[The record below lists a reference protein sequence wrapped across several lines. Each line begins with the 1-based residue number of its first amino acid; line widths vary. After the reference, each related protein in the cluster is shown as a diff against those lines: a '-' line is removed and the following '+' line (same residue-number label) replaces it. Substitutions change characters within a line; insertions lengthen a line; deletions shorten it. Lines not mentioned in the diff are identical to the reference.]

1 MTNLPP
7 RSLITRLG
15 IPPTLAWGYLGLLL
29 FMIGDGVESG
39 YLSPYLI
46 DQGIS
51 ESRVA
56 LLFTVYGVAAAIAA
70 WLSGVLSDLWGP
82 RRVMWAGLGIWGVF
96 QLLFLVAA
104 LPATSY
110 PLMMLGYGL
119 RGLGYPLFA
128 YGFLVWIA
136 GVAPRARLSTAMGWF
151 WFAFTGGL
159 PTLGS
164 LVASGLIPHIGAYA
178 TLWAA
183 LVLVAAGGL
192 IALLL
197 VRDGRGDK
205 WPRAGGEGQ
214 QSDGEGPLATLLGS
228 VTILWRNPRV
238 GIGSLVRVINTASQ
252 FGFFVIMPIHFTKT
266 VGFSLTQWLHLLS
279 AMFATNI
286 FANLLCGVIGDR
298 LGWRHTIAWVGGAGC
313 TLSTLLLFYVPEAA
327 GANFPL
333 ALAVAAF
340 YGATLAGYVPVS
352 ALMPSLEPKHKG
364 QALAALNLGAGASTF
379 VGPAVVAA
387 FVGPLGVEGVVWI
400 FAGMY
405 AVSTVLALFLKLPDD
420 AGRAADAAAPADA
433 DAAGAD
439 GRPGTT
445 STASAPA

>member
-1 MTNLPP
+1 MNAPQAPP

-39 YLSPYLI
+39 YLSPYLS
-46 DQGIS
+46 DRGIPDT
-51 ESRVA
+51 RVA
-56 LLFTVYGVAAAIAA
+56 LLFTVYGIAAAVAA
-70 WLSGVLSDLWGP
+70 WLSGVLSELWGP

-96 QLLFLVAA
+96 QLLFLILAI
-104 LPATSY
+104 PMSSY

-136 GVAPRARLSTAMGWF
+136 GVAPRARLGTAMGWF

-164 LVASGLIPHIGAYA
+164 LVAGGLIPHIGAYA

-183 LVLVAAGGL
+183 LALVAAGGL

-197 VRDGRGDK
+197 VRDDRGGRR
-205 WPRAGGEGQ
+205 PR
-214 QSDGEGPLATLLGS
+214 GEGPGPAAALLGS

-238 GIGSLVRVINTASQ
+238 GAGAVVRVINTASQ
-252 FGFFVIMPIHFTKT
+252 FGFFVIMPIHFTRT
-266 VGFSLTQWLHLLS
+266 VGFGLTEWLHLLS

-286 FANLLCGVIGDR
+286 FANLLFGVVGDR
-298 LGWRHTIAWVGGAGC
+298 FGWRRTIAWFGGAGC
-313 TLSTLLLFYVPEAA
+313 TVSTLLLFYVPTAA

-333 ALAVAAF
+333 ALVVAAF
-340 YGATLAGYVPVS
+340 YGATLAGYVPIS
-352 ALMPSLEPKHKG
+352 ALMPSLEPQHKG

-379 VGPAVVAA
+379 VGPAVVTL

-405 AVSTVLALFLKLPDD
+405 AVSCVLALFLKLPGSPGPASE
-420 AGRAADAAAPADA
+420 AGDEASSGAPV
-433 DAAGAD
+433 
-439 GRPGTT
+439 RT
-445 STASAPA
+445 PA

>member
-1 MTNLPP
+1 MTKPPP

-51 ESRVA
+51 ASRVA
-56 LLFTVYGVAAAIAA
+56 LLFTVYGVAAGLAA
-70 WLSGVLSDLWGP
+70 WLSGVLSELWGP
-82 RRVMWAGLGIWGVF
+82 RRVMWAGLAIWCAF
-96 QLLFLVAA
+96 QVLFLTAA
-104 LPATSY
+104 VPLANY
-110 PLMMLGYGL
+110 PLMMLAYGL

-136 GVAPRARLSTAMGWF
+136 GVAPQARLGAAMGWF

-164 LVASGLIPHIGAYA
+164 LTAGGLIPHIGAYA

-183 LVLVAAGGL
+183 LALVAAGGL

-197 VRDGRGDK
+197 VRDDRGGRRPRTGGD
-205 WPRAGGEGQ
+205 
-214 QSDGEGPLATLLGS
+214 GPLATLAGS

-238 GIGSLVRVINTASQ
+238 GAGAVVRTVNTASQ
-252 FGFFVIMPIHFTKT
+252 FGFFVILPVHFTRT
-266 VGFSLTQWLHLLS
+266 VGFTLTQWLHLLS

-286 FANLLCGVIGDR
+286 VANLLCGMIGDR
-298 LGWRHTIAWVGGAGC
+298 FGWRRTIAWFGGAGC
-313 TLSTLLLFYVPEAA
+313 TASTLLLFYVPQAA

-333 ALAVAAF
+333 ALVVAAF
-340 YGATLAGYVPVS
+340 YGATLAGYVPIS
-352 ALMPSLEPKHKG
+352 ALMPSLEPRHKG
-364 QALAALNLGAGASTF
+364 RALAALNLGAGASTF

-387 FVGPLGVEGVVWI
+387 FAGPLGVEGVVWI

-405 AVSTVLALFLKLPDD
+405 AAGTALTVFLKLPDEPGTD
-420 AGRAADAAAPADA
+420 RGAAAAAPAPS
-433 DAAGAD
+433 AA
-439 GRPGTT
+439 
-445 STASAPA
+445 APA

>member
-1 MTNLPP
+1 MTNSPP

-56 LLFTVYGVAAAIAA
+56 LLFTVYGIAAGLAA

-82 RRVMWAGLGIWGVF
+82 RRVMWTGLAIWAAF
-96 QLLFLVAA
+96 QLLFLLAA
-104 LPATSY
+104 IPLTSY
-110 PLMMLGYGL
+110 PLMMLAYGL

-128 YGFLVWIA
+128 YGFLVWVA
-136 GVAPRARLSTAMGWF
+136 GVTPRARLGTAMGWF

-164 LVASGLIPHIGAYA
+164 LVAGGLIPQIGSYA

-197 VRDGRGDK
+197 VRDDHGARPPRGT
-205 WPRAGGEGQ
+205 
-214 QSDGEGPLATLLGS
+214 GEGPVATLVGS
-228 VTILWRNPRV
+228 ITILWRNPRV
-238 GIGSLVRVINTASQ
+238 GVGSVVRVINTASQ
-252 FGFFVIMPIHFTKT
+252 FGFFVIMPIHFTRT

-286 FANLLCGVIGDR
+286 FANLLFGVLGDR
-298 LGWRHTIAWVGGAGC
+298 FGWRRTIAWFGGAGC
-313 TLSTLLLFYVPEAA
+313 TLSTLLLFYVPDAA
-327 GANFPL
+327 GPDFPL
-333 ALAVAAF
+333 ALLVAAF
-340 YGATLAGYVPVS
+340 YGATLAGYVPLS
-352 ALMPSLEPKHKG
+352 ALVPTLEPKHQG

-405 AVSTVLALFLKLPDD
+405 AVSCVLAHFLKLPDEPGTAD
-420 AGRAADAAAPADA
+420 AHDAAAQRGDA
-433 DAAGAD
+433 PEGTAAGA
-439 GRPGTT
+439 
-445 STASAPA
+445 ASAPA